1 MSNQRL
7 LSVTIKPEGLDEFT
21 ENPQQFKK
29 GIFKALQASM
39 VIKHLF
45 IGIIGTLYYLFYRG

>member
-7 LSVTIKPEGLDEFT
+7 HSVTIKPEDQDEFT

-29 GIFKALQASM
+29 GNLQ
-39 VIKHLF
+39 F
-45 IGIIGTLYYLFYRG
+45 